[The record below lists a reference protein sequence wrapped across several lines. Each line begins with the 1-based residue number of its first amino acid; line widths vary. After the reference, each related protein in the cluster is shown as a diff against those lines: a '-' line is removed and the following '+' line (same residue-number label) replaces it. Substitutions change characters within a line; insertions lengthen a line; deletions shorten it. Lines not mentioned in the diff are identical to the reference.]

1 MEKRVFRKY
10 VGKFSCLASNIRPD
24 LAICVLNSERRQKN
38 AIFTHFKPHII
49 RWNVTYPI
57 YIPNILRLTHQKWNS
72 LCVSFYVLFLSTL
85 KRKSTLLFTFK
96 SFDFWLLEKVEK
108 WLLTVSQN
116 VWRKMKIVEN
126 KNVEINNFQKYS
138 IAVIG
143 AYRVFYSTW
152 LIIICQKELV
162 NRSAIGLAPV
172 H

>member
-1 MEKRVFRKY
+1 MFFINVNFLIFNLK
-10 VGKFSCLASNIRPD
+10 LD
-24 LAICVLNSERRQKN
+24 LSTKKDMKLPYLPMKNPLLSVEILKSLN
-38 AIFTHFKPHII
+38 
-49 RWNVTYPI
+49 
-57 YIPNILRLTHQKWNS
+57 IPNILRLTHQKWNS

-162 NRSAIGLAPV
+162 NRSEIGLAPV